1 MAGESNP
8 YAAGSKVYN
17 GGSSAAT
24 QGAVD
29 PMGYIDR
36 SLNSTPNPGAY
47 TPGVAA
53 GALSSL
59 RTQNAVSPDSETPRS
74 AGTTTAPTAPVAAPA
89 PTQSSTTG
97 AISWKMPVDYDLQ
110 LQGIQANS
118 DYNDLLTQITA
129 QKNAAT
135 QTQVM
140 GLRDAGIGEQKQTR
154 QDTNNASYRG
164 MARSSGYVN
173 QVDQTQQFFNNLKSD
188 IESRFMAALNGAD
201 SMALQGKTRVDATM
215 EAIYREAAQR
225 LADKIAN
232 DPNAGALDPITG
244 EPINTPPG
252 TKPTV
257 PKGSDTPT
265 KGASTSTPI
274 KPPTKPKPKS
284 NTKGFTAADVA
295 AAKKRGY
302 SLWELAAAKRRKAGQ
317 TSSRT
322 STPIKP
328 PTGG

>member
-17 GGSSAAT
+17 GGSNAAT

-36 SLNSTPNPGAY
+36 SLNNTPNPGNY

-53 GALSSL
+53 GALSTL
-59 RTQNAVSPDSETPRS
+59 RNQNAISSDT
-74 AGTTTAPTAPVAAPA
+74 GAPAAPAPAAPA

-97 AISWKMPVDYDLQ
+97 TISWKMPVDYDLQ
-110 LQGIQANS
+110 VQGIEANS
-118 DYNDLLTQITA
+118 NYQDLLTQIAA

-135 QTQVM
+135 QDRVV
-140 GLRDAGIGEQKQTR
+140 GLRDAGINEEKQTR
-154 QDTNNASYRG
+154 RDTNVAAYRG

-173 QVDQTQQFFNNLKSD
+173 QVDETAQNFNNLRTD

-201 SMALQGKTRVDATM
+201 AQALQGKTRVDSIM
-215 EAIYREAAQR
+215 EAIYREAAAR
-225 LADKIAN
+225 LADKLAN
-232 DPNAGALDPITG
+232 DPNAGPLDPITG
-244 EPINTPPG
+244 QPTNTPPK
-252 TKPTV
+252 TTPAN

-265 KGASTSTPI
+265 KGASTSTPT
-274 KPPTKPKPKS
+274 KPPTKPKTT
-284 NTKGFTAADVA
+284 TKPATTTKKPRGFTNADIA

-302 SLWELAAAKRRKAGQ
+302 SLWELAAAKRRKAAAAAK
-317 TSSRT
+317 SKT
-322 STPIKP
+322 STSIKP
-328 PTGG
+328 